1 MTQPLLSELMPEFM
15 QHTLVIEPY
24 GGTAGDGSE
33 TYGAGLTLTGWLD
46 AKRRSIR
53 TPMTESNTGNELI
66 GEATFYTDRGPTI
79 PNESR
84 VTLPDGTVTRVIAVL
99 DRDGGSLPLP
109 SHLEIVIA

>member
-1 MTQPLLSELMPEFM
+1 MSQPLLSELMPEFM
-15 QHTLVIEPY
+15 QHECVFEPY
-24 GGTAGDGSE
+24 LGTGGDGADL
-33 TYGAGLTLTGWLD
+33 YGPAISLAGWLD

-53 TPMTESNTGNELI
+53 TPMTETNTGGEVV

-84 VTLPDGTVTRVIAVL
+84 VTLPGGTVTRVIAVL
-99 DRDGGSLPLP
+99 DRDGGTLPLP